1 MASILVAD
9 DSYVELMTIE
19 RILQKNEHCIYK
31 AGNGHEAITIM
42 RETEVDILITDIFM
56 PEVDGI
62 ELIMKTKK
70 INKRIGVI
78 AISGGGRF
86 IKEFS
91 YLEYV
96 KHLGADFSFR
106 KPIDGKLLLKAI
118 GHLTESLVSV

>member
-9 DSYVELMTIE
+9 DSFVERVTIE
-19 RILQKNEHCIYK
+19 RILLTNGHYIYK
-31 AGNGHEAITIM
+31 AGNGSEAITILK
-42 RETEVDILITDIFM
+42 ENELDILITDIFM
-56 PEVDGI
+56 PEVDGV
-62 ELIMKTKK
+62 ELIMKTRK
-70 INKRIGVI
+70 INKRIGII
-78 AISGGGRF
+78 AISGGGRL
-86 IKEFS
+86 IKDLS